1 MLVSGLLNYDRVV
14 LIFVSSRVNIKLSV
28 SSLDKMRA
36 LINLQCNRSWHW
48 FPLCYLDPPLIN
60 VYKFLVCGVVVW
72 AGRSGGIGV
81 AGGAAPKLKRS
92 ATWRTVI
99 GWMWV
104 GKRVQYAVIMSIPYR
119 ETGPVLSWTAWFQIY
134 PLLCLSYPLLG
145 LGYHLQ
151 SGRRCLLGWL
161 GGEDWNLQSWMRGW
175 FSSTCIS

>member
-81 AGGAAPKLKRS
+81 AGGWWCCAKAKEKCDLEDCDRMDVSWEKS
-92 ATWRTVI
+92 TVCCHH
-99 GWMWV
+99 V
-104 GKRVQYAVIMSIPYR
+104 NSISWNWPCSILDCLISNLSPSL
-119 ETGPVLSWTAWFQIY
+119 PVLSLTRTWVSSSKWEV
-134 PLLCLSYPLLG
+134 LLAGLTWWWG
-145 LGYHLQ
+145 LG
-151 SGRRCLLGWL
+151 
-161 GGEDWNLQSWMRGW
+161 
-175 FSSTCIS
+175 SSVLDAGLIF